1 MEKVKPNIVIAL
13 MIAAGVSISPASQA
27 ASYNP
32 VTQKAQSKLAQLGFD
47 PGTTDGILGRHTI
60 AAIKAFQKKSGLPV
74 TGALDSAT
82 QAKLAIGAPAP
93 QVARVAQVAQVA
105 PTPQVAQV
113 TTVIDWRPVPTQD
126 ELDKLVANPAND
138 SNFPYNDYRPGAPAA
153 NLGLPG
159 AAILAAMNN
168 SADTYG
174 SRPPGQPKH
183 TGEGYK
189 YMTDCLTTGY
199 DSTFWSDITFHYYC
213 QMSLPRKCYTYAS
226 AGKSKDG
233 IKYPRPAAYQV
244 CATGKLPESP
254 DFVAFVPKTQPQ
266 VFQYVMFGQTNAF
279 NHEQEQA
286 IINAFYGVKNPADPK
301 ECRLKRP
308 LRTEDPT
315 DGTHCLAN
323 KTMKTKLVGKGT

>member
-13 MIAAGVSISPASQA
+13 MIAAGVSMSPATQA

-32 VTQKAQSKLAQLGFD
+32 VTQRAQSKLAQLGFD

-60 AAIKAFQKKSGLPV
+60 AAIKAFQKKSGLPE

-93 QVARVAQVAQVA
+93 QVAQVA
-105 PTPQVAQV
+105 PAPQVAQV

-126 ELDKLVANPAND
+126 ELDTLVANPAND

-153 NLGLPG
+153 NLDLPG

-189 YMTDCLTTGY
+189 YMTGCLTTGY
-199 DSTFWSDITFHYYC
+199 DSSFWSDITFHYYC
-213 QMSLPRKCYTYAS
+213 QMSLPRV
-226 AGKSKDG
+226 
-233 IKYPRPAAYQV
+233 IHMHWQV
-244 CATGKLPESP
+244 NR
-254 DFVAFVPKTQPQ
+254 KT
-266 VFQYVMFGQTNAF
+266 V
-279 NHEQEQA
+279 
-286 IINAFYGVKNPADPK
+286 
-301 ECRLKRP
+301 
-308 LRTEDPT
+308 
-315 DGTHCLAN
+315 
-323 KTMKTKLVGKGT
+323 

>member
-32 VTQKAQSKLAQLGFD
+32 VTQEAQSKLAQLGFD

-60 AAIKAFQKKSGLPV
+60 AAIKAFQKTSGLPE

-82 QAKLAIGAPAP
+82 QAKLAIGA
-93 QVARVAQVAQVA
+93 QVAQVAQVA
-105 PTPQVAQV
+105 PAPQV

-153 NLGLPG
+153 NLDLPG

-174 SRPPGQPKH
+174 SRRPGQPKS
-183 TGEGYK
+183 TNQGYN
-189 YMTDCLTTGY
+189 YMTGCLTTGFAP
-199 DSTFWSDITFHYYC
+199 TFWSDITIHYYC
-213 QMSLPRKCYTYAS
+213 QMSLPRSCYTHALS
-226 AGKSKDG
+226 GQSTGGK
-233 IKYPRPAAYQV
+233 KYSRLEAYQG
-244 CATGKLPESP
+244 CATAKLADAA
-254 DFVAFVPKTQPQ
+254 DFAFVPKTQPQ

-301 ECRLKRP
+301 ECQLKRP
-308 LRTEDPT
+308 RRTEDPT

-323 KTMKTKLVGKGT
+323 KTMKIKLVGKGS